1 MARVR
6 RMPRLVLIKGCGPM
20 VCSEYAEITAAIDHA
35 FAGPPG
41 KALPIG
47 EVFAS
52 LAAGLKPLAPSR
64 RPPAEPEMSP

>member
-1 MARVR
+1 
-6 RMPRLVLIKGCGPM
+6 M